1 MNKTEAAE
9 IIATRCLVEAAKH
22 GVTKIDRTF
31 VAEIVS
37 QCEHQTAEG
46 SPAHQAALVR
56 PSFQTVCRAGRKM
69 AVA

>member
-1 MNKTEAAE
+1 MNTHKITRRRTAA
-9 IIATRCLVEAAKH
+9 RKH

-37 QCEHQTAEG
+37 QCEHQTVEG
-46 SPAHQAALVR
+46 SPAHQAALAR

-69 AVA
+69 AAA